1 MKLLIKNGT
10 LVTAA
15 EERQEDL
22 LVEDGRIAGLGTGL
36 DAAGAKVMDASGC
49 LVFPGFIDAHTHL
62 DMECAAG
69 VTADDFITGTRAALA
84 GGTTTILDFA
94 TQEKGQT
101 LAQALEVWRKKAEGK
116 ARCDYGFHMAVTDW
130 REDIPEQMAEMCRLG
145 ITSFKVYLAYDNLR
159 LTPEQ
164 VEKVL
169 SAAAKLG
176 AVVSAHCED
185 GDAVNAGIARQK
197 ALGNLGPAAHPASR
211 PNRVEAEAV
220 ARFLGLAKRAG
231 AKSYVVHLSTREG
244 LQAIREARKGGQ
256 TVWAETCP
264 QYLALEESA
273 YRLPG
278 FEGAKFV
285 CSPPLRSQAD
295 QAALWEAVQSGEIQV
310 AATDHCSFR
319 FAGQKELGKGDF
331 SLIPNGLPGIEHRAA
346 VLGSLERDGQRLSPR
361 QLCALLSERPAR
373 VFGMYPQKGSLRV
386 GADADLVI
394 WDPACRWTVT
404 AAEQNQSTDYT
415 PYEGMAV
422 TGRPKA
428 VLLRGQPA
436 AEYGRVRDE
445 PRGRFVSRT
454 ARQGQKIF

>member
-10 LVTAA
+10 LVSAT
-15 EERQEDL
+15 QEWQGDL
-22 LVEDGRIAGLGTGL
+22 LVEEGHIAAVGTGL
-36 DAAGAKVMDASGC
+36 DAPGAEVLDASGC

-116 ARCDYGFHMAVTDW
+116 ARCDYGFHMAITDW
-130 REDIPEQMAEMCRLG
+130 REDIPEQMAEMCRQG

-176 AVVSAHCED
+176 AVVGAHCEE

-220 ARFLGLAKRAG
+220 ARFLDLARQTG

-244 LQAIREARKGGQ
+244 LQAIREARRGGQ

-264 QYLALEESA
+264 QYLVLEESV

-319 FAGQKELGKGDF
+319 FGDQKALGREDF
-331 SLIPNGLPGIEHRAA
+331 SRIPNGLPGIEHRAA
-346 VLGSLERDGQRLSPR
+346 VLSSLERDGRRLAPR
-361 QLCALLSERPAR
+361 QLCALLCEGPAKI
-373 VFGMYPQKGSLRV
+373 FGMYPQKGSLRA

-404 AAEQNQSTDYT
+404 AAEQNQNTDYT
-415 PYEGMAV
+415 PYEGMTV

-445 PRGRFVSRT
+445 LRGGFVSR
-454 ARQGQKIF
+454 AAGQGQKIF